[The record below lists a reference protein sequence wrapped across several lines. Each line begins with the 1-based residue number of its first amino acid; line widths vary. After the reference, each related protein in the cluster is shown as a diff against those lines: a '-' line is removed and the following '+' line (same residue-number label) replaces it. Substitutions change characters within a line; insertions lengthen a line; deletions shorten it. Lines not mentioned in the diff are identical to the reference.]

1 MDIFCPACQ
10 KKLQIA
16 DSAAG
21 QAVKCPYCAATFAA
35 PALPSATPLPPPEP
49 LAPLTPQTPPGNA
62 PFSFA
67 QEDVRLT
74 PQPAHAP
81 PPLPDTVPPPS
92 VRQGDYTR
100 DFTINLRRPVVT
112 LIAPL
117 GMILLF
123 ILSFFPW
130 RFTELT
136 ITNPA
141 IALTPATAVDTI
153 TTLNPLVANNL
164 WILAFTR
171 EGSVAFT
178 FYVLL
183 MIVAA
188 LLLLATTI
196 LAKNQML
203 TPANLRPF
211 LPWAPT
217 FVAFFTL
224 AAWLFFL
231 AHYLHCILIDPLD
244 PATLWMKLAFR
255 IHTLV
260 VIAAWLDVWL
270 ERRHL
275 RQLPEPQVRMHW

>member
-1 MDIFCPACQ
+1 MPD
-10 KKLQIA
+10 
-16 DSAAG
+16 
-21 QAVKCPYCAATFAA
+21 AV
-35 PALPSATPLPPPEP
+35 LPT
-49 LAPLTPQTPPGNA
+49 
-62 PFSFA
+62 
-67 QEDVRLT
+67 
-74 PQPAHAP
+74 
-81 PPLPDTVPPPS
+81 S
-92 VRQGDYTR
+92 VRQGDFSR
-100 DFTINLRRPVVT
+100 DFTINFRRHVVT

-117 GMILLF
+117 GMIVLF

-153 TTLNPLVANNL
+153 TTLNPLSALNL
-164 WILAFTR
+164 WGLAFTR

-203 TPANLRPF
+203 APANLRPF
-211 LPWAPT
+211 LPWAPI
-217 FVAFFTL
+217 FIAFFTL

-244 PATLWMKLAFR
+244 PATLWMKIAFR
-255 IHTLV
+255 VHTLV
-260 VIAAWLDVWL
+260 VIGAWL
-270 ERRHL
+270 ERL
-275 RQLPEPQVRMHW
+275 AGTPPTSAIA